1 MKKESSEAGAT
12 HMKTKT
18 LGAGGGGG
26 AMFMKRRSPEPEQCH
41 FHDGSAALV
50 ICSIPCVILL

>member
-12 HMKTKT
+12 HMKTKSP
-18 LGAGGGGG
+18 GVGGG
-26 AMFMKRRSPEPEQCH
+26 AIFMKRRDLEPELCY